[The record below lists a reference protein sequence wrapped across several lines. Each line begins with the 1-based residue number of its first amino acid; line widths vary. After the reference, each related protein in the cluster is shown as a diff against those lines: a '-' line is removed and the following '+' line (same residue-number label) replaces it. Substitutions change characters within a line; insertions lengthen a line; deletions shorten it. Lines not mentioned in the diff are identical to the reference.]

1 MKQIVSIILT
11 LLALT
16 SCQNREAKKVEL
28 KNEKS
33 EKKELPYSD
42 VILYDYF
49 DNELLLDTISNHF
62 EAQFSP
68 TYIGELRDSIKLTYK
83 PAKIENRTPDWDKY
97 RRPNPKDLG
106 IYIDTTKTIGFSM
119 SVWEYYKK
127 PEYRVGKK
135 SYPVFIENKSNDT
148 LSIGLGDIL
157 PMTTEILDSLGQWI
171 EIERP
176 FIYDC
181 GTGLTEFF
189 LPPNQIA
196 ITALRQNFG
205 MSKAKFRVK
214 YELADST
221 VYSNEINGKIQIE

>member
-1 MKQIVSIILT
+1 MKQIVLIILS

-33 EKKELPYSD
+33 VRKELPYSAI
-42 VILYDYF
+42 VLYDHF
-49 DNELLLDTISNHF
+49 DNELLLDTISNHL

-68 TYIGELRDSIKLTYK
+68 MYIGELRDSIKLTYK

-97 RRPNPKDLG
+97 RRPNPNDLG
-106 IYIDTTKTIGFSM
+106 IYIDTAKTIGFSM

-135 SYPVFIENKSNDT
+135 SYPVFIENKSTDT
-148 LSIGLGDIL
+148 LSIGFGDIL
-157 PMTTEILDSLGQWI
+157 PMTTEILDSLGQWT

-205 MSKAKFRVK
+205 TSKAKFRVK
-214 YELADST
+214 YELTDSA
-221 VYSNEINGKIQIE
+221 VYSNKINGRIQIE